1 MNRFFKYILVLLLM
15 LIPLSVKADSKY
27 NIYLFYGD
35 KCPHCAEEEEFLE
48 KYLNENQDIN
58 LVKYEV
64 WNSQDNRDL
73 LVKVQDEINNHISGV
88 PYLVIG
94 EKAIVGY
101 LNGTTDEQIK
111 NTIDDYR
118 SKKKKIDVI
127 ESINKG
133 EHIEKE
139 QEKNNEDKEFNLPI
153 LGKVTAKTVSLPLL
167 SLVLGFVDGFNP
179 CAMWILLFLI
189 TLLINHKNRK
199 KMIVLGLTFIIF
211 SGLTYMFFMLTWLN
225 LATFLSKI
233 KIITFI
239 IAIIAFIAGFINLY
253 NFYKS
258 TKKDDGCEVV
268 KPTRRKKII
277 EYIKKIVNEK
287 SFMIALAGIIVLAF
301 SVNIIEMMCSIG
313 LPLMFTQILSMNNL
327 SLAEYCLYMFIYIF
341 FFLIDDIVIFLIAV
355 FTYKI
360 AGISTKLTKY
370 SHLLAG
376 IILLLIG
383 IIMLINPSLLTFG
396 F

>member
-1 MNRFFKYILVLLLM
+1 
-15 LIPLSVKADSKY
+15 
-27 NIYLFYGD
+27 
-35 KCPHCAEEEEFLE
+35 
-48 KYLNENQDIN
+48 
-58 LVKYEV
+58 
-64 WNSQDNRDL
+64 
-73 LVKVQDEINNHISGV
+73 
-88 PYLVIG
+88 
-94 EKAIVGY
+94 
-101 LNGTTDEQIK
+101 
-111 NTIDDYR
+111 
-118 SKKKKIDVI
+118 
-127 ESINKG
+127 
-133 EHIEKE
+133 
-139 QEKNNEDKEFNLPI
+139 
-153 LGKVTAKTVSLPLL
+153 
-167 SLVLGFVDGFNP
+167 
-179 CAMWILLFLI
+179 MWILLFLI